1 MVSKLVETTL
11 YLTLAKYIRPDD
23 PKIKASQL
31 KKLMILGKICHS
43 I

>member
-1 MVSKLVETTL
+1 MVSKFVETTL
-11 YLTLAKYIRPDD
+11 YLTLAKYIRPDG